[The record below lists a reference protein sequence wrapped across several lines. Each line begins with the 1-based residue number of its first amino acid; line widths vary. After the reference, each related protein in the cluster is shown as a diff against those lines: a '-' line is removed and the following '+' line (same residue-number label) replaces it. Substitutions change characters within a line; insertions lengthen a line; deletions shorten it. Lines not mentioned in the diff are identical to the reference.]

1 VVAVAAV
8 GYSAYGTWNKY
19 IEALQKNAET
29 RVSLQ
34 LPLECGA
41 RLPNEQ
47 LKAAENDF
55 GLVDLTKLG
64 CAREPFLAKWEELN
78 DARQGK
84 LLQKIAEWQWQ
95 PPPIRTEELVLVAL
109 SSLVGFNLLGFALIG
124 VWSTFRWVTR
134 GFRPST
140 KVYVVEP
147 YPRSSFTNP
156 DSH

>member
-1 VVAVAAV
+1 VVAALA
-8 GYSAYGTWNKY
+8 YSAYSTWNTY
-19 IEALQKNAET
+19 LEALRKNSET

-55 GLVDLTKLG
+55 GLVNLTKLG

-95 PPPIRTEELVLVAL
+95 PPWVRPEELVLVAL
-109 SSLVGFNLLGFALIG
+109 ASLVGVNLLGFALLG

-134 GFRPST
+134 GYRPAT

-156 DSH
+156 HSFE